1 MTEGAFLREVEL
13 EGQLLSGVGGEG
25 AVHRLDIL
33 GQHQWERALRDLV
46 EHGEL
51 PLDWRDIG
59 HDYLA
64 GVGLVD

>member
-13 EGQLLSGVGGEG
+13 KGQLLCGVGGES

-33 GQHQWERALRDLV
+33 GQHQRERALRDLV

-51 PLDWRDIG
+51 ALDWGDIG

-64 GVGLVD
+64 SVGLVD